1 MAARF
6 SDTAVF
12 RMTGGHGGPPLQLFS
27 TVRKIAGEELNSMSR
42 KNFLFVF
49 TVVAFLST
57 AISAQVPDKL
67 KVVAGADRAFEK
79 FTKTYA
85 GPAPGCAAAVS
96 LNGDVVFEKAFGL
109 AELEHNVPNT
119 PQTIFE
125 SGSVAKQFTAA
136 AVVLLQ
142 QDGKLSLDDPV
153 RKYIPELPDY
163 GAPLTIRHLLNHTAG
178 LRDWGTVLSL
188 TGAGRGERV
197 ISQDLAF
204 DIITHQRAL
213 DFTPGSEYSYS
224 NSGYNLAAIIV
235 ERVSKQNFPA
245 FVEERLFKPLGMK
258 NSSWRD
264 DYQRVV
270 PGRAQAYSRQGN
282 GPWRL
287 NMPFMNVYGNGG
299 MLTTVGDW
307 MKWNAM
313 LDSHSLGAPLVA
325 ALETR
330 GVLND
335 GRKISYALGLTVD
348 TYKGLKDVS
357 HGGATA
363 GYQTFLARYPDHK
376 VSIGVMCNGSSP
388 SAGGIAAGITD
399 EIFGPFPE
407 TSKTEPAHVSEVEL
421 KKFAGI
427 WRNEKT
433 HSPARFVIENGVSRW
448 SGARVVPMGGGQ
460 FTAGGNQLKFTFDKD
475 GKPISAET
483 VDSDGEVRRFVPE
496 KEWTPTPADLSSFKG
511 DWFSEEAGATF
522 SVAVEADK
530 VFIKQRPATSLPM
543 QPLYK
548 DHFGVQGYVVWFT
561 RDKDGKVNSL
571 HVGTARMR
579 DMPFARVK

>member
-1 MAARF
+1 
-6 SDTAVF
+6 
-12 RMTGGHGGPPLQLFS
+12 
-27 TVRKIAGEELNSMSR
+27 MSR
-42 KNFLFVF
+42 KHFLFVLA
-49 TVVAFLST
+49 VIAFLSSAT
-57 AISAQVPDKL
+57 WAQVPDKE
-67 KVVAGADRAFEK
+67 KVVAGAERAFEK
-79 FTKTYA
+79 LTRAYV

-96 LNGDVVFEKAFGL
+96 LKGETVFEKAFGL
-109 AELEHNVPNT
+109 ADLEHNVPNT
-119 PQTIFE
+119 TQTIFE

-136 AVVLLQ
+136 ALVLLQ

-163 GAPLTIRHLLNHTAG
+163 GSPLTIRHLLNHTAG

-197 ISQDLAF
+197 INQDLAL
-204 DIITHQRAL
+204 DVITHQRAL

-235 ERVSKQNFPA
+235 ERVSKQKFPA

-258 NSSWRD
+258 SSSWRD

-313 LDSHSLGAPLVA
+313 LDSQSLGAPLVT

-335 GRKISYALGLTVD
+335 GRKIAYALGLTVA

-363 GYQTFLARYPDHK
+363 GYQTFLARYPDNK
-376 VSIGVMCNGSSP
+376 VSVGVMCNGTSP
-388 SAGGIAAGITD
+388 SAGGFAASITD

-407 TSKTEPAHVSEVEL
+407 TSRNEPTKVSEDEL
-421 KKFAGI
+421 KKFVGI

-433 HSPARFVIENGVSRW
+433 HAPGRFVIENGVSRW
-448 SGARVVPMGGGQ
+448 SGARIVPMGGGE
-460 FTAGGNQLKFTFDKD
+460 FTAGGNKLKFTLDKD
-475 GKPISAET
+475 GKPMSAET
-483 VDSDGEVRRFVPE
+483 VDSDGEVTRFVSE
-496 KEWTPTPADLSSFKG
+496 QEWTPTPADLDSFKG
-511 DWFSEEAGATF
+511 DWFSEEAGATITF
-522 SVAVEADK
+522 AVDNGKA
-530 VFIKQRPATSLPM
+530 FIKQRPATSLAM

-548 DHFGVQGYVVWFT
+548 DHFAVQGYVVWFT
-561 RDKDGKVNSL
+561 RDKNGKITGL
-571 HVGTARMR
+571 HVGASRMR
-579 DMPFARVK
+579 DMPFVRVK

>member
-1 MAARF
+1 MNF
-6 SDTAVF
+6 MF
-12 RMTGGHGGPPLQLFS
+12 RK
-27 TVRKIAGEELNSMSR
+27 R
-42 KNFLFVF
+42 FLFFFAVLACF
-49 TVVAFLST
+49 APAV
-57 AISAQVPDKL
+57 SAQAPDRG
-67 KVVAGADRAFEK
+67 KVVAGAERAFEK
-79 FTKTYA
+79 FTKAYVD
-85 GPAPGCAAAVS
+85 PAPGCAAAVS

-109 AELEHNVPNT
+109 ADLEHHVPNT

-136 AVVLLQ
+136 ALVLLQ
-142 QDGKLSLDDPV
+142 QDGKLSLDDQV
-153 RKYIPELPDY
+153 RKYITELPDY
-163 GAPLTIRHLLNHTAG
+163 GSPLTIRHLLNHTAG
-178 LRDWGTVLSL
+178 LRDWGTVLGL
-188 TGAGRGERV
+188 TGVGRGDRV
-197 ISQDLAF
+197 INQALAL
-204 DIITHQRAL
+204 DVIIHQRAL
-213 DFTPGSEYSYS
+213 DFAPGSEYSYS

-235 ERVSKQNFPA
+235 ERVSKQKFPA

-264 DYQRVV
+264 DYQRLV
-270 PGRAQAYSRQGN
+270 PNRAQAYSRQGN

-313 LDSHSLGAPLVA
+313 LDSHSLGAPLVN

-335 GRKISYALGLTVD
+335 GRKISYALGLTVG

-376 VSIGVMCNGSSP
+376 VSVGVMCNGTSP
-388 SAGGIAAGITD
+388 GAGGIAASITD
-399 EIFGPFPE
+399 EIFGPFPQ
-407 TSKTEPAHVSEVEL
+407 SASTEPATVSADEL
-421 KKFAGI
+421 NKFVGI

-433 HSPARFVIENGVSRW
+433 HAPARFVMENGVSRW
-448 SGARVVPMGGGQ
+448 SGARLLPMGDGR
-460 FTAGGNQLKFTFDKD
+460 FTAGSNQLKFTLDRE
-475 GKPISAET
+475 GKPMSAEA
-483 VDSDGEVRRFVPE
+483 VDSDGEVRRFLFE
-496 KEWTPTPADLSSFKG
+496 REWTPTPADLASFKG
-511 DWFSEEAGATF
+511 VWFSEEAGATF
-522 SVAVEADK
+522 TVAVDAGK
-530 VFIKQRPATSLPM
+530 AFIKQRPATSLPM

-561 RDKDGKVNSL
+561 RDKSGKVNNL
-571 HVGTARMR
+571 HVGASRMR
-579 DMPFARVK
+579 DMLFVRIK

>member
-1 MAARF
+1 M
-6 SDTAVF
+6 
-12 RMTGGHGGPPLQLFS
+12 
-27 TVRKIAGEELNSMSR
+27 NSMSR

-49 TVVAFLST
+49 TVVVFLSSAT
-57 AISAQVPDKL
+57 SAQVPDKV
-67 KVVAGADRAFEK
+67 KVAASADRAFEK
-79 FTKTYA
+79 FTKAYV

-109 AELEHNVPNT
+109 ADLEHNVPNT
-119 PQTIFE
+119 IQTIFE

-153 RKYIPELPDY
+153 KKYIPELPDY
-163 GAPLTIRHLLNHTAG
+163 GSPLTIRHLLNHTSG

-197 ISQDLAF
+197 ITQDLAL
-204 DIITHQRAL
+204 DVIIHQRTL
-213 DFTPGSEYSYS
+213 NFTPGSEYSYS

-235 ERVSKQNFPA
+235 ERVSKQKFPA

-264 DYQRVV
+264 DYQRLV

-307 MKWNAM
+307 MKWNVM
-313 LDSHSLGAPLVA
+313 LDSHSLGAPLVN

-335 GRKISYALGLTVD
+335 GRKISYALGLTID

-363 GYQTFLARYPDHK
+363 GYQTFMARYPDNK
-376 VSIGVMCNGSSP
+376 VSVGVMCNGTSP

-407 TSKTEPAHVSEVEL
+407 SPKTETAKVSEDEL
-421 KKFAGI
+421 KKFVGL

-433 HSPARFVIENGVSRW
+433 HAPARFVIENGVSRW
-448 SGARVVPMGGGQ
+448 SGARLVPMGGGQ

-475 GKPISAET
+475 GKPMSAET
-483 VDSDGEVRRFVPE
+483 VDSDSEVTRFVSE
-496 KEWTPTPADLSSFKG
+496 KEWTPTPADLASFKA

-522 SVAVEADK
+522 TVAVDAGK
-530 VFIKQRPATSLPM
+530 AFIKQRPATSLLM

-548 DHFGVQGYVVWFT
+548 DHFAAQGYIVWFT
-561 RDKDGKVNSL
+561 RDKNGKVSSL
-571 HVGTARMR
+571 HVGASRMR
-579 DMPFARVK
+579 DMPFVRVK